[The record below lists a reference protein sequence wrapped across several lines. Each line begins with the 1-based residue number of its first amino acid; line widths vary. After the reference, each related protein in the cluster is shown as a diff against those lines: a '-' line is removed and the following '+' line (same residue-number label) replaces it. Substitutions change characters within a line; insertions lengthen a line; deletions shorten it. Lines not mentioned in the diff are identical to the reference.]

1 MKSRHVNP
9 GGTDRERFVQALFKE
24 LNRSGTTELIRYDS
38 EEFML
43 VLKLEKEDEV
53 RMNLHNAWQ
62 EFRNAPTAQK
72 HQVLERWAKLL
83 RSMSDNLSYNFTK
96 EEALDMLLP
105 RVMERTFYEH
115 QKLRA
120 ILDKNQDQ
128 EPDRY
133 MFNFP
138 YRTIARHLAAG
149 LVLDMPEQIVILPEA
164 HLREWEVSVD
174 QAYDRSMANLR
185 KLSADPMRKIG
196 PGLYVS
202 PWQDNHDGA
211 RILLL
216 DKIQAECEVEGELL
230 AFIPNR
236 DHLVITGAAESAG
249 LANALNIVEKISA
262 APRSM
267 SFVPLVL
274 RNGSWELYQLPTFH
288 PEFIRFE
295 QLLTDTLLTIYG
307 ENKELLDQLKNASDK
322 QDLYVARFNAVQ
334 NTESGK
340 ITTYCVWSD
349 GVEALLPRTEFIGF
363 ARYSSDPENDDVT
376 SLGLAP
382 FDQVTALLGKD
393 TIDTDGGYPERFR
406 VTRFPTSEEL
416 ARLPLQEEL

>member
-1 MKSRHVNP
+1 MKSRHGNFE
-9 GGTDRERFVQALFKE
+9 GKDRERFVQALFKE
-24 LNRSGTTELIRYDS
+24 LTRTGATELIRYDS
-38 EEFML
+38 EDFML

-62 EFRNAPTAQK
+62 EYRNAPTAQR
-72 HQVLERWAKLL
+72 HQVLERWANLL
-83 RSMSDNLSYNFTK
+83 RSMGDNLSYNFSR

-105 RVMERTFYEH
+105 RVLERTFYEH

-120 ILDKNQDQ
+120 VLDKTSDQ

-138 YRTIARHLAAG
+138 YQPIAKHLASG

-164 HLREWEVSVD
+164 HIKEWQISVED
-174 QAYDRSMANLR
+174 AYERSMSNLSR
-185 KLSADPMRKIG
+185 ISTDSMRKIS

-202 PWQDNHDGA
+202 PWQDNHDGS

-216 DKIQAECEVEGELL
+216 DKIKAECEVEGEML

-236 DHLVITGAAESAG
+236 DHLLITGAADVAG
-249 LANALNIVEKISA
+249 LNNALNIVEKIAA

-274 RNGSWELYQLPTFH
+274 RSDKWELYQLPAFH
-288 PEFIRFE
+288 PEFTRFE
-295 QLLTDTLLTIYG
+295 QLMTDTLLTIYG
-307 ENKELLDQLKNASDK
+307 ENKELLDQLKNETEQ
-322 QDLYVARFNAVQ
+322 QDLYIARFNAVQ
-334 NTESGK
+334 NTDTGK
-340 ITTYCVWSD
+340 ISTYCVWSD
-349 GVEALLPRTEFIGF
+349 GVEALLPRTDFIGF

-382 FDQVTALLGKD
+382 FDQVTELLGPE
-393 TIDTDGGYPERFR
+393 TIVFDGCYPERYR
-406 VTRFPTSEEL
+406 VKRFPTAQELDQLTLKEEL
-416 ARLPLQEEL
+416 